1 MIDSLD
7 IDAENDSRRMFYESH
22 FVANGGS
29 AKI

>member
-7 IDAENDSRRMFYESH
+7 IDAENDPEVMFYESH
-22 FVANGGS
+22 FVSNGGS